1 MFALVFVIAAVLAV
15 AARLA
20 ADIQQD
26 RSIRLPRSHSHE
38 IDPHTARLAR
48 LI

>member
-1 MFALVFVIAAVLAV
+1 MFALVLVIAAVLAL
-15 AARLA
+15 AARLIV
-20 ADIQQD
+20 DIRQD
-26 RSIRLPRSHSHE
+26 RSIRPPRSHAHE